1 MVAREVLA
9 PAQLSSAYYYLDQL
23 PAGAASGYTTTRTG
37 QEVENIYAILREGLM
52 PQLFASAPDLTRLW
66 QLLAQ
71 GELLPLPVVEE
82 ILAPY
87 WDQRLQVYKIE
98 GKAPGAQVAFGGT
111 FRRTHG
117 CCSAQQ
123 WEQECSTL
131 LSSWRLGEAG
141 EGSGSRTR

>member
-1 MVAREVLA
+1 
-9 PAQLSSAYYYLDQL
+9 
-23 PAGAASGYTTTRTG
+23 
-37 QEVENIYAILREGLM
+37 M

-111 FRRTHG
+111 LEEPTAVVVLSNG
-117 CCSAQQ
+117 
-123 WEQECSTL
+123 EQGVLHAFEQL
-131 LSSWRLGEAG
+131 AAG
-141 EGSGSRTR
+141 GGR